1 MSIEVEPEW
10 WKTLFD
16 DIYLIT
22 DARSVCDPDITRAEV
37 DLVCRLLDLQPG
49 HRVLDLCGGHGRHS
63 MELYRRGIT
72 DCTLLD
78 YSPFLIDRAKEQAR
92 KQEIEMDC
100 VRADA
105 RHTGLPSDSFDDV
118 IIMGNSLGYGNE
130 TGWDLHILQEA
141 RRLLCTS
148 GHLFVDV
155 VDGSCLRETF
165 NPRAWHEIGEDIIV
179 CRLREL
185 LQNRVNAR
193 EIVLSK
199 ERGLLRDQ
207 TYSIRFYRPSSLKRL
222 FERAGLSDI
231 EVHTDFSPHL
241 LDDDYGCM
249 NNRMICIG
257 SKV

>member
-1 MSIEVEPEW
+1 
-10 WKTLFD
+10 
-16 DIYLIT
+16 
-22 DARSVCDPDITRAEV
+22 
-37 DLVCRLLDLQPG
+37 
-49 HRVLDLCGGHGRHS
+49 
-63 MELYRRGIT
+63 
-72 DCTLLD
+72 
-78 YSPFLIDRAKEQAR
+78 
-92 KQEIEMDC
+92 
-100 VRADA
+100 
-105 RHTGLPSDSFDDV
+105 V

-148 GHLFVDV
+148 GHIFVDV
-155 VDGSCLRETF
+155 VNGSCLRETF

-199 ERGLLRDQ
+199 EQGLLRDQ

-241 LDDDYGCM
+241 LDGDYGCM